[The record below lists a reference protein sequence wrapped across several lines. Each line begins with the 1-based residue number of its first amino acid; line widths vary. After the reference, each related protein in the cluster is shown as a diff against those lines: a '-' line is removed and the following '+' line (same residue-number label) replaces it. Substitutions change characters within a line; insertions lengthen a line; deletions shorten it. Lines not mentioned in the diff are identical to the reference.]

1 MSKMKQKQILLRA
14 KLNQRLLVTYI
25 KNLLH
30 NNPKKMTQ
38 DECKA
43 LWAQINFTL
52 QTFH

>member
-1 MSKMKQKQILLRA
+1 MSKIKQKQILLRA

-25 KNLLH
+25 KNFYH
-30 NNPKKMTQ
+30 KNPKKMTQ
-38 DECKA
+38 NECEA